1 VKKTKIA
8 LTINEISLNESI
20 YANGAGQNAV
30 FLFNTLSKIPEFDV
44 FFISEENSEPI
55 SDRWE
60 RYGIPADRVRQANSY
75 TGGIDVLIEVLVQI
89 SISFAT
95 RVSANGGALV
105 KYEMGNKYV
114 FNIEAMIKGKL
125 FTSNSAGIFFD
136 AIWTTPQH
144 VKTCKSFL
152 KYDYNCNNFIV
163 MPHIWSSLFVDAYFE
178 PKHKTFKRYTPGRD
192 KRISVFEPNMNIV
205 KMSIIPMI
213 ILHNAYPRAKDRIKE
228 IYITNTSKVRELK
241 KFKIL
246 ANKMEPTRAGIVSFE
261 GRFVFPM
268 FSSKYT
274 DIVLSHQWENGLNY
288 LYLDALYLGHPFVHN
303 SEFLRDEDVGYFYP
317 DFDADAGADALI
329 RAITE
334 HDENIEEYEE
344 KSKKFIWKHS
354 VDNPNNYTAYESEI
368 YSAIATVHK
377 KNTN

>member
-1 VKKTKIA
+1 MKKIKIA
-8 LTINEISLNESI
+8 LTINEISLNESLFS
-20 YANGAGQNAV
+20 NGAGQNAI
-30 FLFNTLSKIPEFDV
+30 FLYNTLSKIPEFDV

-55 SDRWE
+55 RGNWE
-60 RYGIPADRVRQANSY
+60 KYGVPADRVRQAKKY
-75 TGGIDVLIEVLVQI
+75 EGKIDVLIEVLVQI

-95 RVSANGGALV
+95 KVRANGGALV

-114 FNIEAMIKGKL
+114 FNIEAMVKREL
-125 FTSNSAGIFFD
+125 YTSNAAGIFFD

-163 MPHIWSSLFVDAYFE
+163 MPHIWSSLFVDSYFGSQNR
-178 PKHKTFKRYTPGRD
+178 PIKRYAPGKD
-192 KRISVFEPNMNIV
+192 KRISVFEPNLNIV

-213 ILHNAYPRAKDRIKE
+213 ILHNAYPRAKDQIKE
-228 IYITNTSKVRELK
+228 IYITNTSSVRELK

-246 ANKMEPTRAGIVSFE
+246 ANKMSPTRAGIVSFE
-261 GRFVFPM
+261 GRFSFPM

-303 SEFLRDEDVGYFYP
+303 SEFLRDEGVGYFYP
-317 DFDADAGADALI
+317 DFDADAGANALL
-329 RAITE
+329 RAVKE
-334 HDENIEEYEE
+334 HDANIEEYEE

-354 VDNPNNYTAYESEI
+354 VDNPNNYTAYEAEV
-368 YSAIATVHK
+368 YSALAIISK
-377 KNTN
+377 INTN